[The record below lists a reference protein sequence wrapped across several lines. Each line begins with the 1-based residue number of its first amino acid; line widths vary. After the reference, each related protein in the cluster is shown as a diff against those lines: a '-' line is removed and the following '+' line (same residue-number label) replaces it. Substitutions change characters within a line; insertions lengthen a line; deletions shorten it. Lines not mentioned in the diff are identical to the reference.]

1 MRMMILL
8 SRSSCQGMCIV
19 YSFIGKILALGV
31 NWTKLLEAMVRLKR
45 YWINFDD
52 QNV

>member
-8 SRSSCQGMCIV
+8 SRSLCQGMYIV
-19 YSFIGKILALGV
+19 YSSMGKNLALGV
-31 NWTKLLEAMVRLKR
+31 NRTKLLEAMVRLKR